1 MPSGLGCALLG
12 LLARGDQTGYELS
25 RRMRRPV
32 GFFWTAT
39 HSQIYPELARL
50 GEAGLVAYDV
60 VDGAGPRETK
70 RYRITAAGRAA
81 LIEWLQV
88 PTTRPPVRSVDTL
101 RAYSLWLLDVEDAI
115 SVAGAIRRGY
125 LEELRI
131 LEGELAEVDQSPDAL
146 DPTKANFGNRLAVEA
161 GVRAARSGL
170 EWSDWMIERLQDRL
184 ETSPVSG
191 EDGPGE

>member
-12 LLARGDQTGYELS
+12 LLARGEQTGYELS

-50 GEAGLVAYDV
+50 TEAGLIDFEI

-70 RYRITAAGRAA
+70 RYRITADGIAA
-81 LIEWLQV
+81 LVEWLQL
-88 PTTRPPVRSVDTL
+88 PGRQQPVRDVDTL
-101 RAYSLWLLDVEDAI
+101 RAYSLWLLGRTDALGVVRAMRRRYVEQ
-115 SVAGAIRRGY
+115 
-125 LEELRI
+125 LRV
-131 LEGELAEVDQSPDAL
+131 LEGELHEIEHTPGAH
-146 DPTKANFGNRLAVEA
+146 DPSQMTFGNRLAVE
-161 GVRAARSGL
+161 SGL
-170 EWSDWMIERLQDRL
+170 RSARAGIEWTDWMIARL
-184 ETSPVSG
+184 ETTTGSG